1 MLSFRL
7 SKCSGQTSTTVADTT
22 FKLFVYFFY
31 SLHKHASYCGGF
43 SYFFGRENP
52 IIINIDF
59 SQIKNKLKMQG
70 QIIFG
75 EFIYI
80 LAILQVKWKEKLWLL
95 NLIQFKLFL
104 IVILLVSL
112 SLYDGEKNILSL
124 ETLSAFTLINYL

>member
-1 MLSFRL
+1 
-7 SKCSGQTSTTVADTT
+7 
-22 FKLFVYFFY
+22 
-31 SLHKHASYCGGF
+31 
-43 SYFFGRENP
+43 
-52 IIINIDF
+52 
-59 SQIKNKLKMQG
+59 MQR

-80 LAILQVKWKEKLWLL
+80 LAILQVKWKEKLWPL

-124 ETLSAFTLINYL
+124 ETLSAFTLIDYL

>member
-1 MLSFRL
+1 
-7 SKCSGQTSTTVADTT
+7 
-22 FKLFVYFFY
+22 
-31 SLHKHASYCGGF
+31 
-43 SYFFGRENP
+43 
-52 IIINIDF
+52 
-59 SQIKNKLKMQG
+59 MQR

-112 SLYDGEKNILSL
+112 SLYDGEINILSL
-124 ETLSAFTLINYL
+124 ETLSAFTLIDYL